1 MMKQTIKRV
10 RTPLTAEAIKDLVA
24 GEKVEI
30 TGVLYT
36 ARDQAHKR
44 IADAIKNNEPL
55 PFDLNGRIIYY
66 AGPSPAPEGK
76 PTGSIGPTTS
86 GRMDIFTPLLLE
98 NGLKGMIGKG
108 PRSTDAKN
116 AIKKC
121 GAVYF
126 AATGGVA
133 ALLSTFVKKSEI
145 IAYEDLGPEAVY
157 RLEVERFPA
166 IVAIDTHGNDVY
178 DKRRL

>member
-1 MMKQTIKRV
+1 
-10 RTPLTAEAIKDLVA
+10 VA
-24 GEKVEI
+24 GENVEI
-30 TGVLYT
+30 TGIIYT

-44 IADAIKNNEPL
+44 IVSAIENSEPL
-55 PFDLNGRIIYY
+55 PFELAGQIIYY

-86 GRMDIFTPLLLE
+86 GRMDVFTPLLLD

-108 PRSTDAKN
+108 PRSNEVKES
-116 AIKKC
+116 IKQN

-133 ALLSTFVKKSEI
+133 ALLATFVKKSEV
-145 IAYEDLGPEAVY
+145 IAYDDLGPEAVY
-157 RLEVERFPA
+157 RLEVEKFPVV
-166 IVAIDTHGNDVY
+166 VAIDSRRNDFY
-178 DKRRL
+178 IDNRKLFRKD